1 MELSQYID
9 HTILKQTTV
18 DRDIEKLCQE
28 AISYNFAAVC
38 VPPHYVKMSCEL
50 LQKSDVKVATVIG
63 FPFGYSD
70 VEAKLVEIKN
80 AINNGADE
88 LDIVLNISYIKTDRW
103 DDLKNEIKTLNDAV
117 KKGKKISKIII
128 ESGILSDKEIILT
141 CQICA
146 ENNVDFVKTSTG
158 YAESGASIRDVKL
171 MRETLPPHIK
181 IKASGG
187 IRNYTSAMDMIQA
200 GADRIGTSSGVA
212 IINSS
217 KK

>member
-1 MELSQYID
+1 MELAQYID

-28 AISYNFAAVC
+28 ALSYKFAAVC
-38 VPPHYVKMSCEL
+38 VPPHYVKMSREL
-50 LQKSDVKVATVIG
+50 LKNSEIKVATVIG
-63 FPFGYSD
+63 FPFGYND
-70 VEAKLVEIKN
+70 VDAKIIEIKN
-80 AINNGADE
+80 AIKNGADE

-103 DDLKNEIKTLNDAV
+103 EELKNEIKTLNDAV
-117 KKGKKISKIII
+117 KKENKVSKIII

-171 MRETLPPHIK
+171 MRENLPAHIK

-187 IRNYTSAMDMIQA
+187 IRNLTSTQDMINA
-200 GADRIGTSSGVA
+200 GADRIGSSSGVA